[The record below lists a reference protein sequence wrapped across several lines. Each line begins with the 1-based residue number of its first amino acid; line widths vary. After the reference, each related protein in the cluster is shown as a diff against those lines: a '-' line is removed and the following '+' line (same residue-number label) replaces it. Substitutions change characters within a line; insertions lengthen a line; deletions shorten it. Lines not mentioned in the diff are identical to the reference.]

1 MNVIVPQILCTF
13 KAGRQFGP
21 NVLEI
26 SYSNEG
32 IVMVF
37 YAAAMVLAATEGTS
51 TTTEMIRL
59 LAPGIVAALTSF
71 GIVYLNRKFSKTD
84 KTEDSRISTYKTD
97 LDQVIKQR
105 EFIIKENEELWNAL
119 KLELE
124 MCRVEREKLDNT
136 LDHLKKRSAKV
147 ESEITAWELG
157 LKTPVGFKLVKLT
170 DEEKF

>member
-1 MNVIVPQILCTF
+1 LYHRFYAPSRLVEEF
-13 KAGRQFGP
+13 SP

-26 SYSNEG
+26 SYSYEG
-32 IVMVF
+32 IEMVF

-84 KTEDSRISTYKTD
+84 KTEDSRIATYKTD
-97 LDQVIKQR
+97 LDQMAKQR

-124 MCRVEREKLDNT
+124 MCRAEREKLDGS
-136 LDHLKKRSAKV
+136 LDSLKKRLAKV

-157 LKTPVGFKLVKLT
+157 LKVPVGFKLVKLT
-170 DEEKF
+170 DEDKS